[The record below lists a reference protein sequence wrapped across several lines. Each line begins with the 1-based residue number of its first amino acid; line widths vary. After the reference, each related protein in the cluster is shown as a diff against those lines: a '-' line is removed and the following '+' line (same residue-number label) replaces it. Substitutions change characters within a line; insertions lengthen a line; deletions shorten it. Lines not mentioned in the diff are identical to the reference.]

1 MSNQSLKSK
10 IQADLVTHMKS
21 GEKLKVEI
29 LRFAISFITKE
40 EKDQKKDLSDSET
53 MQVLKRVLKRNQES
67 YDQFIKAG
75 RSDLAEKEKK
85 EMDLIQEYLPTL
97 LSEDETTAIVKE
109 AIKSLEIDSI
119 KNMGKIMAHIKNI
132 HSENVDMSLVSK
144 LTKKLL
150 S

>member
-1 MSNQSLKSK
+1 
-10 IQADLVTHMKS
+10 MKS

-40 EKDQKKDLSDSET
+40 EKDQKKELSDSET
-53 MQVLKRVLKRNQES
+53 LQVLKRVLKRNQES

-85 EMDLIQEYLPTL
+85 EMDLIQVYLPTL
-97 LSEDETTAIVKE
+97 LSEAETTAIVKE

-119 KNMGKIMAHIKNI
+119 KNMGKVMAYIKNT

>member
-1 MSNQSLKSK
+1 
-10 IQADLVTHMKS
+10 MKS

-53 MQVLKRVLKRNQES
+53 LQVLKRVLKRNQES

-85 EMDLIQEYLPTL
+85 EMDLIQAYLPTL

-119 KNMGKIMAHIKNI
+119 KNMGKVMAHIKNTY
-132 HSENVDMSLVSK
+132 SENVDMSLVSK